1 MNKEET
7 VKVIKLELD
16 GRIEISLC
24 DFDGEKWGG
33 GTITSNLKDVCEYC
47 DNPDCDMD
55 CSDFIEYCSDRD
67 TDAWEL
73 KQEESISFRAY
84 NNMIDA
90 IESLILA
97 HAIAGVDIES
107 SSYLEGIETT
117 IDAIGNNI

>member
-1 MNKEET
+1 MNKEKVE
-7 VKVIKLELD
+7 KVIKLELG
-16 GRIEISLC
+16 GRIEISLY

-33 GTITSNLKDVCEYC
+33 GSITSNLKEICEYC
-47 DNPDCDMD
+47 DNPDCNMN
-55 CSDFIEYCSDRD
+55 CSNFLKHCRD
-67 TDAWEL
+67 KDSEFF
-73 KQEESISFRAY
+73 ESTSFRKY

-117 IDAIGNNI
+117 IDAIGNNV